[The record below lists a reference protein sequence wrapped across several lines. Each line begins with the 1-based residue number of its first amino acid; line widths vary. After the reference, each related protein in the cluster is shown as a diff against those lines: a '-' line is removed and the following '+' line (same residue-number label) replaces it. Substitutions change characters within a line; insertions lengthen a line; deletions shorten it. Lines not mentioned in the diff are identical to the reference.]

1 MASSLPSRNECRF
14 IIFFALVL
22 FLIIPSES
30 YCQNAPTSE
39 KSLVAAGT
47 HPRMWIRDTD
57 IQRLR
62 SWAVPTNPVFAQGL
76 ELLAIGAAEE
86 MDNGDLPGGDDG
98 IADWVEFPNEMY
110 AQLFA
115 FMSLIHPEQATRED
129 YAQRARTCLMH
140 VMNIAVSGEAG
151 GQPFRD
157 IEFSTGNRSR
167 WWGEGFPLTVDWIY
181 PYLSVADK
189 ATIRTVF
196 LRWIDENLNAT
207 TTDYNHPEPIGMV
220 NDPSLLSDERAVR
233 WSCNNYYLAHMRNI
247 GMMAMSLDAADDA
260 GGQLTSYLDNATGAW
275 LYVIDHLL
283 RNEGRG
289 GFSPE
294 GLEYGPEAFGYY
306 AQFMLALHTAGEDDP
321 AKRGQQV
328 SIPTNPFIGTM
339 VSAYIYS
346 LSPATAILQS
356 RPWIGAV
363 YQPAW
368 YGDGQN
374 YFMPDFIAVFGALAV
389 YDYNMGNTPRLD
401 AIRWVERH
409 TPPGGPGEFL
419 NRIRQAEIFRDAI
432 LMFLMY
438 DPAEHE
444 SIDPRV
450 TMPREFYSKGLGR
463 ILARTDWSK
472 QASMFTYSLGWI
484 AIDHQHGDGNQIE
497 YYRNGEWLT
506 KDRTG
511 WDGTNLLCSIGRSD
525 YHNTMALENEPS
537 TLDPDHFLNLCHQ
550 NGSQWMYVP
559 NGDGKI
565 LATSLQDDYV
575 FACGDATE
583 LYNSSEAETMDIAHA
598 SRSVLWLKPDHI
610 FLYDRAESKTDG
622 RFKRFW
628 MNFPAAAMVNSNVTT
643 MVSPKGQQLFVS
655 TLLPLNASIS
665 TAPAEAFD
673 DDVANDEP
681 MNFRLLVEAPG
692 GPKSTRFLNV
702 VQGADAGASVQQA
715 TLIES
720 TSGTAFSGAAVADAC
735 VLFPVDLDA
744 AFSPITYT
752 VPITVAQHF
761 ITGLVPDAEYDIT
774 ETADASSRTIT
785 ISNGIFFTA
794 DHGGVLRFTTGT
806 VGIND
811 EQNRVASFRLGA
823 CYPNPVIGSTQ
834 AAEFLSIPFDVAKR
848 SHVAID
854 VYDQSGRLLTRITDQ
869 EFLPGKHVARLP
881 LQSFQSGMYFYQL
894 RTGSE
899 LASGYFTIFR

>member
-1 MASSLPSRNECRF
+1 
-14 IIFFALVL
+14 
-22 FLIIPSES
+22 
-30 YCQNAPTSE
+30 
-39 KSLVAAGT
+39 
-47 HPRMWIRDTD
+47 
-57 IQRLR
+57 
-62 SWAVPTNPVFAQGL
+62 
-76 ELLAIGAAEE
+76 

-115 FMSLIHPEQATRED
+115 FMSLIHPDQATRDD
-129 YAQRARTCLMH
+129 YAQRARTLLMH
-140 VMNIAVSGEAG
+140 VMNLAVNGEAS

-181 PYLSVADK
+181 PYLSTADK

-196 LRWIDENLNAT
+196 LRWIDENLNAS
-207 TTDYNHPEPIGMV
+207 TTDYNHPEPIGTV
-220 NDPSLLSDERAVR
+220 NDPILLSDERAVR

-247 GMMAMSLDAADDA
+247 GLMAMSMDAADDA
-260 GGQLTSYLDNATGAW
+260 GEQLRSYLDNATGAW

-283 RNEGRG
+283 RNDGRG

-328 SIPTNPFIGTM
+328 SIPTNPFLGTM
-339 VSAYIYS
+339 GSAYIYS

-356 RPWIGAV
+356 RPWIGPV

-389 YDYNMGNTPRLD
+389 YDYNMGNTPRLE
-401 AIRWVERH
+401 ALRWVERN
-409 TPPGGPGEFL
+409 TPPGGSGEFL
-419 NRIRQAEIFRDAI
+419 TRIRQAEIFRDAI
-432 LMFLMY
+432 LLFLMF
-438 DPAEHE
+438 DPAAQEA
-444 SIDPRV
+444 IDPRV
-450 TMPREFYSKGLGR
+450 TMPREFYATGLGR

-484 AIDHQHGDGNQIE
+484 TIDHQHGDGNQIE
-497 YYRNGEWLT
+497 YYRDGEWLT

-511 WDGTNLLCSIGRSD
+511 WDGTNILCSVGRSD

-537 TLDPDHFLNLCHQ
+537 NLDPDHFLNLCHA

-583 LYNSSEAETMDIAHA
+583 LYNSSEAESMDIAHA

-628 MNFPAAAMVNSNVTT
+628 MNFPAAATVNGNVTSMT
-643 MVSPKGQQLFVS
+643 SPKGQQLFVS

-673 DDVANDEP
+673 EDVANDEP
-681 MNFRLLVEAPG
+681 MNHRLLVEATG

-702 VQGADAGASVQQA
+702 VQGADAGTRVQQA
-715 TLIES
+715 TLVES

-735 VLFPVDLDA
+735 VLFPVDLKA

-752 VPITVAQHF
+752 VPTSVVKHYV
-761 ITGLVPDAEYDIT
+761 TGLIPDAQYNIA
-774 ETADASSRTIT
+774 ETVNGSSRTVT
-785 ISNGIFFTA
+785 ISTGIFFSA
-794 DHGGVLRFTTGT
+794 DQGGVLHFTTGT
-806 VGIND
+806 VGIENAQD
-811 EQNRVASFRLGA
+811 RPYAFRLGA
-823 CYPNPVIGSTQ
+823 SYPNPVIAGAAGSE
-834 AAEFLSIPFDVAKR
+834 EFLSIPFELA
-848 SHVAID
+848 SSGHVVID
-854 VYDQSGRLLTRITDQ
+854 VYDQNGRMITRLTDQ
-869 EFLPGKHVARLP
+869 EFIRGSHVVRLP
-881 LQSFQSGMYFYQL
+881 LGAFGPGMYFYQL
-894 RTGSE
+894 RSGAE
-899 LASGYFTIFR
+899 HASGYFTLLR